1 MADCALDL
9 YKQGV
14 RAKDVN
20 RIVAKVSDFTIR
32 VLCTPPEPKY
42 RPLTH
47 VDAQFSLPYT
57 IAVAI
62 CKNRTG
68 PGEFKEEVLGDPAVL
83 KLADK
88 ITWELDPEAEKVYP
102 KAYPATV
109 IATLNDGREV
119 ISHVDYPRGD
129 PENPV
134 TLGDIVNKFN
144 LLTEKYFDQKRRS
157 QIVEEVKQLEKI
169 DNIAKI
175 GDLVR

>member
-1 MADCALDL
+1 
-9 YKQGV
+9 V
-14 RAKDVN
+14 RAKDVQ

-42 RPLTH
+42 RPITH

-62 CKNRTG
+62 CKNKTG
-68 PGEFKEEVLGDPAVL
+68 PGEFKEEVLGDPEVL
-83 KLADK
+83 KLASK

-109 IATLNDGREV
+109 VVTLSDGREFV
-119 ISHVDYPRGD
+119 SHVDYPRGD

-134 TLGDIVNKFN
+134 TMQDIVKKFN
-144 LLTEKYFDQKRRS
+144 SLTERYFDQGRREK
-157 QIVEEVKQLEKI
+157 IVEQIKGMEKI
-169 DNIAKI
+169 DDLAKI
-175 GDLVR
+175 ADLVR